1 MHRRVIFTASVVMF
15 AMVAA
20 LALLV
25 TTARD
30 RTLPANLG
38 ANSYASF
45 DFSRASLEFRQQA
58 TEQFA
63 NYADRSGIQLYRIL
77 PDRSGASGTERL
89 IVQLSSHPSL
99 PSSIPVLADQPLR
112 TASLSAAEHSVPDGV
127 YLIRAQPD
135 QLLAFASW
143 LAQAQIDGDIHTETP
158 LSVLWSLG
166 GVGSVVLAELGTIA
180 LVATLG
186 LYWVSVRG
194 RGRAI
199 RLLEGCSGLR
209 IGLEDGWIFIS
220 TATGA
225 ALLVAVA
232 SAALIA
238 VTGQTA
244 YLDYLM
250 MVFAELAAAI
260 LVIAVMLITVI
271 SILTRPRVATLVE
284 RRPVPPGTRLVSA
297 MLKIAMIAAVLF
309 ATPMTVS
316 TVQAARSAEAQLAMW
331 NRLSDRVSL
340 VLYGSANDEQS
351 YQRTS
356 AELTRM
362 LTKEARTLAP
372 AVSYTFTGFAIP
384 PQYSTLALVDRSW
397 VDTVSSFSSLRD
409 VDPATL
415 PAGELADLREQLA
428 LLLADSPTGV
438 DLCPTCSVR
447 LMTTDHPIP
456 LLLGGRAGAI
466 EAFSHPLL
474 VVATDSTTLS
484 GSSLAA
490 MASTGN
496 LTLRGLGETRAAL
509 ASYGLAAALNVQQVA
524 QSQQLQARYARYF
537 AITQAVA
544 SLGMLIAMIISIVIS
559 CYAGALSA
567 ARRDYPLRLAGNSW
581 WRAAAPR
588 ISIDLMATGILAVL
602 AVAGVAEDPLQRVA
616 VAGSAFLAVA
626 VLLLTHRTANQSAFT
641 SARDRRL

>member
-15 AMVAA
+15 VMVAA

-30 RTLPANLG
+30 RTLPASLG
-38 ANSYASF
+38 ANSYASL
-45 DFSRASLEFRQQA
+45 DFSRVSPESRQHA
-58 TEQFA
+58 TQQFVD
-63 NYADRSGIQLYRIL
+63 YADRNAIQLYRVL

-99 PSSIPVLADQPLR
+99 PASIPVLADQPLR
-112 TASLSAAEHSVPDGV
+112 TASLSAAEDSVPDGV
-127 YLIRAQPD
+127 YLIRAQPE
-135 QLLAFASW
+135 QLAALPSW
-143 LAQAQIDGDIHTETP
+143 LAQAGIDGAIHTETP
-158 LSVLWSLG
+158 LSVLSSLG
-166 GVGSVVLAELGTIA
+166 SVGSVVLAELGTIA

-186 LYWVSVRG
+186 LYWVAVRG

-209 IGLEDGWIFIS
+209 IGMEDGWVFIS
-220 TATGA
+220 TVAGA
-225 ALLVAVA
+225 ALLVAAA
-232 SAALIA
+232 SAVLM
-238 VTGQTA
+238 VGTGQTA
-244 YLDYLM
+244 YLGYLM
-250 MVFAELAAAI
+250 MVFAELATAI

-271 SILTRPRVATLVE
+271 SILTRPRVATLAE

-316 TVQAARSAEAQLAMW
+316 TVQAARSADDQLAMW

-356 AELTRM
+356 DNLAQM
-362 LTKEARTLAP
+362 LTKEGGKLAP
-372 AVSYTFTGFAIP
+372 AVSYTFTDFAIP
-384 PQYSTLALVDRSW
+384 PQYSTLALVDRTW
-397 VDTVSSFSSLRD
+397 VDTVSSFASLRD
-409 VDPATL
+409 VDSATL
-415 PAGELADLREQLA
+415 PAEELSDLREQLA
-428 LLLADSPTGV
+428 LLVADSHA
-438 DLCPTCSVR
+438 DAKLCPTCSLR
-447 LMTTDHPIP
+447 LMTTDRPIP
-456 LLLGGRAGAI
+456 LLTGGRAGAI
-466 EAFSHPLL
+466 EAYSHPLL
-474 VVATDSTTLS
+474 VVAPESTTLS

-509 ASYGLAAALNVQQVA
+509 ASYGLTSALNVQQVA

-544 SLGMLIAMIISIVIS
+544 SFGMLIAMVISIVIS

-588 ISIDLMATGILAVL
+588 IGIDLLATGILAAMAL
-602 AVAGVAEDPLQRVA
+602 AWVAEDTPQRVA
-616 VAGSAFLAVA
+616 AAGSALLTVG
-626 VLLLTHRTANQSAFT
+626 VLLLAHGTANQSAFT

>member
-1 MHRRVIFTASVVMF
+1 MIFTASVVMF
-15 AMVAA
+15 VMVAA

-38 ANSYASF
+38 ASSYASF
-45 DFSRASLEFRQQA
+45 DFSRVSPEFRQRA
-58 TEQFA
+58 TQQFV
-63 NYADRSGIQLYRIL
+63 NYADRSGIQIYRVL

-89 IVQLSSHPSL
+89 IVQLSSQPSL
-99 PSSIPVLADQPLR
+99 PESIPVLADQPLR
-112 TASLSAAEHSVPDGV
+112 TASLSAAEQSVPEGV
-127 YLIRAQPD
+127 YLIRAQPE
-135 QLLAFASW
+135 QLAAFASW
-143 LAQAQIDGDIHTETP
+143 LSQSGIDGAIHTETP
-158 LSVLWSLG
+158 LSVLWSMG
-166 GVGSVVLAELGTIA
+166 GVGSVVFAELGTIA

-199 RLLEGCSGLR
+199 RLLGGSSGLR

-220 TATGA
+220 TVAGA
-225 ALLVAVA
+225 ALLVAAV

-238 VTGQTA
+238 VTGQMA
-244 YLDYLM
+244 YLGYLM
-250 MVFAELAAAI
+250 MVFAELVAGVLA
-260 LVIAVMLITVI
+260 IAVLLITLT
-271 SILTRPRVATLVE
+271 SIVTRPRAVTLAE

-297 MLKIAMIAAVLF
+297 MLKIVMIAAVLF

-316 TVQAARSAEAQLAMW
+316 TVQAARSAEDQLAMW

-356 AELTRM
+356 EKLTRM
-362 LTKEARTLAP
+362 LTKEGDTLAP
-372 AVSYTFTGFAIP
+372 AVSYTFTDFAIP
-384 PQYSTLALVDRSW
+384 PQYSSLALVDRAW
-397 VDTVSSFSSLRD
+397 VDTVSSFASLRD
-409 VDPATL
+409 VDAATL
-415 PAGELADLREQLA
+415 PAEELADLREQLT
-428 LLLADSPTGV
+428 LLVADSHSGV
-438 DLCPTCSVR
+438 TMCPTCSLR
-447 LMTTDHPIP
+447 LMTTDQPIP
-456 LLLGGRAGAI
+456 LLVGGRAGAI

-474 VVATDSTTLS
+474 VVATGSTTLS

-509 ASYGLAAALNVQQVA
+509 ASYGLASALNVQQVA
-524 QSQQLQARYARYF
+524 ESQQLQARYARYF

-544 SLGMLIAMIISIVIS
+544 SVGMLIAMVISIVIS
-559 CYAGALSA
+559 CYAGAVSA

-588 ISIDLMATGILAVL
+588 IGIDLLATGVL
-602 AVAGVAEDPLQRVA
+602 AVVATAWVAEDPLQRAA
-616 VAGSAFLAVA
+616 VAGSALLTVG
-626 VLLLTHRTANQSAFT
+626 VLLFAHGTANQSAFA